1 MERLAVVFDSCKG
14 KYVSIE
20 NLSKIQELFPIIN
33 MRWLLTGSGNIEV
46 TEDSEALLKENNE
59 LRIKNDTL
67 TELLKEFKK

>member
-1 MERLAVVFDSCKG
+1 
-14 KYVSIE
+14 
-20 NLSKIQELFPIIN
+20 